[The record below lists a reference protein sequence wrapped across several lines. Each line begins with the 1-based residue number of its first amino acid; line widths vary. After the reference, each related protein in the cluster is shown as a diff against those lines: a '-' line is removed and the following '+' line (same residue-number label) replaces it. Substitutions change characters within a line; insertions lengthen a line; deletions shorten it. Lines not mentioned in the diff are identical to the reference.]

1 MNITKARHIKQSM
14 LFLAFVLFA
23 SQTIAQAR
31 VRPGVR
37 LGINHSN
44 ISNTGL
50 DGKLGPNVAVF
61 ADIRFTDFYALQPE
75 IMYSRQGGKSIA
87 SNSRDLNIDY
97 LSIGVAN
104 KFYVVPNRGLHFILG
119 PSLDFDLENNIINLI
134 NETNDSE
141 VTPFD
146 FSIFMGI
153 GYEFDFGLIVEARYK
168 QGLLSIDL
176 FDDIFYEYD
185 DYGDTAL
192 NNVFQIGIAYKFQY

>member
-1 MNITKARHIKQSM
+1 MNATRAKYLKQSM
-14 LFLAFVLFA
+14 LFLAFILFS
-23 SQTIAQAR
+23 SQATAQVR

-37 LGINHSN
+37 LGINHAN

-75 IMYSRQGGKSIA
+75 IMYSRQGGKSIT
-87 SNSRDLNIDY
+87 SNSRDLTIDY

-119 PSLDFDLENNIINLI
+119 PSLDIDLENNIISLI

-141 VTPFD
+141 VTPID
-146 FSIFMGI
+146 FSVFMGI
-153 GYEFDFGLIVEARYK
+153 GYEFDFGLVLEARYK

-185 DYGDTAL
+185 DNRDTTL
-192 NNVFQIGIAYKFQY
+192 NNVFQIGIAYKFQ